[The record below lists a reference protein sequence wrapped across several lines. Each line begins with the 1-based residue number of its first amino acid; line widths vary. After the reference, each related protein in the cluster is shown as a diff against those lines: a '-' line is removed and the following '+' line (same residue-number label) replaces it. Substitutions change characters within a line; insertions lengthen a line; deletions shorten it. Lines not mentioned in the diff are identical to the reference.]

1 MGGCIMR
8 KICSMGLAVIL
19 LLSMFSCVPSYY
31 EKEEIGAALAELIPA
46 SLPINDIYF
55 GEGLP
60 FAGEEERIKQFFE
73 SFELNENASNYYPI
87 SEECEYQTVE
97 EIKNA
102 AMAVY
107 SPDYCEYLFT
117 MAFSGISD
125 TFNEGME
132 DEFTTTAVYARYL
145 ELSGVLTK
153 RVLEEDEIIKT
164 NRTYDVEDFKV
175 IINREEF
182 VTVEVQSY
190 VDGVKDLVIEVKL
203 ILTENGWRL
212 DSPTY

>member
-1 MGGCIMR
+1 MR
-8 KICSMGLAVIL
+8 KILGLIMALV
-19 LLSMFSCVPSYY
+19 LLSSFASCVPSYY
-31 EKEEIGAALAELIPA
+31 EKDEIGEALAELIPA
-46 SLPINDIYF
+46 SLPLNEIYF

-60 FAGEEERIKQFFE
+60 LAGEDERIKQFFDSFNVNE
-73 SFELNENASNYYPI
+73 SASSYYPV
-87 SEECEYQTVE
+87 SEECEYQDIDE
-97 EIKNA
+97 LKA
-102 AMAVY
+102 AALAVY

-125 TFNEGME
+125 TFNEGTE
-132 DEFTTTAVYARYL
+132 EEFSTTALYARYL

-153 RVLEEDEIIKT
+153 RVLEEDDIIET
-164 NRTYDVEDFKV
+164 NRTYDVTDFQV

-190 VDGVKDLVIEVKL
+190 VDGVKDLKIEVKL
-203 ILTENGWRL
+203 VMTENGWRL